1 MRHEFSPLEMVQAS
15 NIILR
20 NAPNLMFGSA
30 YAFGENNRRTFF
42 WKGWGR
48 MPAGKS
54 QGVFG
59 HCMGIAFTPLRL
71 QRESRDNSISTL
83 AFMTHFA
90 LTPHIACCHWRGN
103 HEGPNRASLDVR

>member
-1 MRHEFSPLEMVQAS
+1 MRHEFSPLELVQAS

-20 NAPNLMFGSA
+20 NASNLTFGSA
-30 YAFGENNRRTFF
+30 YAFGENNGRTFF

-71 QRESRDNSISTL
+71 QRERESWQFNINTSVHDTFCADTAHCML
-83 AFMTHFA
+83 
-90 LTPHIACCHWRGN
+90 
-103 HEGPNRASLDVR
+103 SLEREP